1 MALTISQ
8 ALRRIKKLK
17 GELAVHL
24 QRAANANTF
33 KAGEEP
39 AFRFGPMLE
48 LAESVRSDLIRLET
62 DVART
67 NAQTGI
73 TYGGMQGSCTLTEA
87 TKRLRELK
95 SQLAW
100 YEGLNCRE
108 HNETTSK
115 EVDYDHDGPGR
126 HYVTTMWRCD
136 MPVAQK
142 AARVTH
148 LQEEFDRLND
158 AVETANHRTELIR

>member
-24 QRAANANTF
+24 TRAASSNTF
-33 KAGEEP
+33 KAGEDP
-39 AFRFGPMLE
+39 AFRFGPMME
-48 LAESVRSDLIRLET
+48 LAHTAREELIRLET
-62 DVART
+62 QVACT
-67 NAQTGI
+67 NAQTMIGKDSPI
-73 TYGGMQGSCTLTEA
+73 TLTEA

-95 SQLAW
+95 SQLSW
-100 YEGLNCRE
+100 YESLNCRE
-108 HNETTSK
+108 QTETTSK

-126 HYVTTMWRCD
+126 HYVTTVWLCD
-136 MPVAQK
+136 MPVAKK
-142 AARVTH
+142 ATRVTE
-148 LQEEFDRLND
+148 LQESFDRLND